1 MMTMTTAKITSIVIR
16 QLQPLGYEPELELE
30 LELAEWS

>member
-1 MMTMTTAKITSIVIR
+1 MTTAKITSIVIR
-16 QLQPLGYEPELELE
+16 QLQPLPLGYETELELE